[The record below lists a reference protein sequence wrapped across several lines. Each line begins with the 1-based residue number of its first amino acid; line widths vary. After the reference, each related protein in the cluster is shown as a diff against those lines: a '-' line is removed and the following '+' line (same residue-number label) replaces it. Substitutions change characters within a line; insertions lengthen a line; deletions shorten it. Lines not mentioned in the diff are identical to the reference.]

1 MDSLEQSYNY
11 GKSPL
16 TPDSASTPLCAFICG
31 KPVSHSLSPLVQS
44 ILYKL
49 ASVSWTFHLVETT
62 STTTFTDKLKE
73 PDVIGT
79 SITMPN
85 KINFMS
91 VLDDL
96 TEEARVI
103 GAVNTT
109 FVRLDEQGARRH
121 IGTNTD
127 CIGIRETLLQNTP
140 EIVATGRQQPAL
152 VIGGGGAARSAV
164 YALWKWLG
172 PSEIYLV
179 NRLKSE
185 VDAITTSFEKAM
197 PGIKLRHVSTV
208 ETVDSLPAPCL
219 VVGTIPDYPPTEPD
233 EILSWQVTEAFMG
246 KNGKNGKKGVLL
258 DMCYQPSPITRLYV
272 LAKNNGWVVIPGT
285 EVLVRVC
292 AAQQM
297 FWRESIPS
305 DESLSQALSAI
316 RMRLH

>member
-1 MDSLEQSYNY
+1 MDSLVQSYNY

-16 TPDSASTPLCAFICG
+16 TPDSASTPLRTFICG
-31 KPVSHSLSPLVQS
+31 KPVSYSLSPLIQS
-44 ILYKL
+44 ILYKS

-62 STTTFTDKLKE
+62 STTTFADELKE
-73 PDVIGT
+73 PDLIGT

-121 IGTNTD
+121 IGANTD
-127 CIGIRETLLQNTP
+127 CIGIRETLLQNAP
-140 EIVATGRQQPAL
+140 EIVTTGRQQPAL

-164 YALWKWLG
+164 YALWKWLD

-185 VDAITTSFEKAM
+185 VDAIITSFEKTM
-197 PGIKLRHVSTV
+197 PGIKLRHVSTI
-208 ETVDSLPAPCL
+208 ESVDSLPAPCL
-219 VVGTIPDYPPTEPD
+219 AVGTIPDYPPTEAD
-233 EILSWQVTEAFMG
+233 EILSWHISEAFMRKDG
-246 KNGKNGKKGVLL
+246 KDGKKAVLL
-258 DMCYQPSPITRLYV
+258 DMCYQPSPITRLYNM
-272 LAKNNGWVVIPGT
+272 AQKNGWVVIPGT
-285 EVLVRVC
+285 EALVRVC
-292 AAQQM
+292 AAQQIL
-297 FWRESIPS
+297 WRESVPS
-305 DESLSQALSAI
+305 DEGVSQALSAI
-316 RMRLH
+316 RERLH